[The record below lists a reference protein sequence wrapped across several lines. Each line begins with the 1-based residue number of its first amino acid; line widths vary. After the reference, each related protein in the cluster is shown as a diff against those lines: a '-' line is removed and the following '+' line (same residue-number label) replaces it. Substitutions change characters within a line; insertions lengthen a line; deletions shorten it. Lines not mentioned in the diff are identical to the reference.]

1 MDPQM
6 LVTVALVLG
15 VLTLLAGCARNP
27 SGSDT
32 GATSAHFE
40 ISDGQGLVG
49 IDTDTTEDDANV
61 TLTLVGRIEDT
72 GELNLFRTYRVD
84 GDLVLSRQY
93 YLTERMYQELHRST
107 WVRLTCQPAGTLHGG
122 PVIDASSFGP
132 VPGLDASLERA
143 VQEACAHVEANR
155 NGFDLN
161 LYKGTERFKAALA
174 EHADKDLNVLPFEP
188 RDEIVFV
195 DTDVRR
201 IGIDCGRVVLRSDP
215 VRGDFLSFLAVY
227 DLEAGRVE
235 RVLVRNTGYFM
246 E

>member
-1 MDPQM
+1 M
-6 LVTVALVLG
+6 
-15 VLTLLAGCARNP
+15 
-27 SGSDT
+27 
-32 GATSAHFE
+32 
-40 ISDGQGLVG
+40 
-49 IDTDTTEDDANV
+49 
-61 TLTLVGRIEDT
+61 
-72 GELNLFRTYRVD
+72 
-84 GDLVLSRQY
+84 
-93 YLTERMYQELHRST
+93 
-107 WVRLTCQPAGTLHGG
+107 RLTGRPAGTLHGG

-143 VQEACAHVEANR
+143 VREACAHVEANR
-155 NGFDLN
+155 KGFDLN

-174 EHADKDLNVLPFEP
+174 EHADKDLNSLPFEP
-188 RDEIVFV
+188 RDEVVFV

-201 IGIDCGRVVLRSDP
+201 IGIDCGRVVLRNDP